1 MKPGDIVIC
10 SNNNM
15 NGWTPPRLKIG
26 SIWTVVDSI
35 LREVGSNER
44 NFLLLKDETGYSEH
58 YPSYLFIKLDVF
70 REFQLR
76 QLGI

>member
-1 MKPGDIVIC
+1 
-10 SNNNM
+10 M

-44 NFLLLKDETGYSEH
+44 NFLLLKDETGYSEY
-58 YPSYLFIKLDVF
+58 YPEYLFIKLDVF
-70 REFQLR
+70 REFQLK
-76 QLGI
+76 QLGL

>member
-26 SIWTVVDSI
+26 SIWTVISVEKSG
-35 LREVGSNER
+35 EK
-44 NFLLLKDETGYSEH
+44 NFLLLKDETGYSEY
-58 YPSYLFIKLDVF
+58 YPNYLFIKLDVF